1 MLKYCLWIKWKIQNY
16 LSCLY
21 FNKFKEDE
29 ENKTEQ
35 IEDTLL
41 RLVSN
46 FKIRLLKGAK
56 EGKEDNLISILS

>member
-1 MLKYCLWIKWKIQNY
+1 MQNY

-21 FNKFKEDE
+21 FIKLNEDE
-29 ENKTEQ
+29 ESKTEQ

-46 FKIRLLKGAK
+46 FKIRLLKGTN
-56 EGKEDNLISILS
+56 EGKENNLINILS